1 MKSFLCLIAVCV
13 QSEEIDTVSL
23 LQTRKP
29 TKEDV
34 GSMIYTAGQNFVVQD
49 VQDKPKVERFIADLT
64 SFVQGGGL
72 SSEEALLQRA
82 SRSGRMEPLV
92 EAFAD
97 MSSPTQS
104 ALVEAGSV
112 IYKAMPEIQ
121 QIALAQH
128 LEGSKALDAAMVG
141 KTKSRNF
148 VENGMTVKETTTQNG
163 HHYHRHRYEHNGR
176 GGNAK
181 TSTVSQTGNV
191 RHTHDTSHDY
201 NANTGRT
208 ATSTNTGTSG
218 AGYTHNHQHDHVNTN
233 TRTDTDTSTM
243 TLGAGGISGHSTITE
258 HNKVTGKTYTA
269 TR

>member
-1 MKSFLCLIAVCV
+1 MKSLLCLIAVCV

-49 VQDKPKVERFIADLT
+49 VQDKPKVERFIADLQ

-141 KTKSRNF
+141 KTKTRNF
-148 VENGMTVKETTTQNG
+148 WEGGMKVKETETRNG
-163 HHYHRHRYEHNGR
+163 HHYHKHRYEHNGR

-191 RHTHDTSHDY
+191 RHTHDTSHNY
-201 NANTGRT
+201 NANNGRT
-208 ATSTNTGTSG
+208 ATRTDTATSG
-218 AGYTHNHQHDHVNTN
+218 TGYAHSHSTDHVNTN
-233 TRTDTDTSTM
+233 QKTETDTA
-243 TLGAGGISGHSTITE
+243 TLTVGAGKASGHSTSTE